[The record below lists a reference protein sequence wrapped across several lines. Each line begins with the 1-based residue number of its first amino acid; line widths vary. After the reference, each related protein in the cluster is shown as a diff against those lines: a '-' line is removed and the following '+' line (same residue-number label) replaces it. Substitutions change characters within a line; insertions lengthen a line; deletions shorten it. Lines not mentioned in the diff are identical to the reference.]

1 MRTLILTQFTT
12 THSECVINITHVL
25 QRNLIYHASC
35 MELRPKTTLLP
46 TYNKMRT
53 GFLVFSKQLIII
65 FLFANLVFGMHVVRE
80 IVLHEN
86 RIDCTI
92 IS

>member
-1 MRTLILTQFTT
+1 MYGIKAEKQHYYQHTIK
-12 THSECVINITHVL
+12 C
-25 QRNLIYHASC
+25 
-35 MELRPKTTLLP
+35 ELV
-46 TYNKMRT
+46 
-53 GFLVFSKQLIII
+53 FLVFSKQLIII
-65 FLFANLVFGMHVVRE
+65 FLFANLVFGMHFVQE